1 MKIVGLTGG
10 IGSGKSTVAGF
21 FRKLGIPVYNS
32 DERAKKLMNTSKA
45 LKEKLIQLF
54 GDLAF
59 DKGQLNRDYISD
71 KVFNDRAVLEKLNAI
86 VHPAVRK
93 HFIKWSKQQDAPY
106 VIQETALLFENKGQ
120 DKYDKTIL
128 VTSPLALRFE
138 RLMARDQST
147 KAQIESRMK
156 NQLNDA
162 EKIKLADYL
171 IENIDLKE
179 TALKVSELHQ
189 KILCEP

>member
-10 IGSGKSTVAGF
+10 IGSGKSTVAEF

-32 DERAKKLMNTSKA
+32 DERAKTLMNTSKA

-93 HFIKWSKQQDAPY
+93 HFNKWSKQQDAPY

-138 RLMARDQST
+138 RLKARDQST
-147 KAQIESRMK
+147 KAQIEARMK

-171 IENIDLKE
+171 IENIDLNE

>member
-54 GDLAF
+54 GDIAF

-93 HFIKWSKQQDAPY
+93 HFNKWSKQQDAPY

-138 RLMARDQST
+138 RLKARDQST
-147 KAQIESRMK
+147 KAQIEARMK

-171 IENIDLKE
+171 IENIDLNE